1 MAGTAVDG
9 TGATVTFG
17 TSTFAAQLLDID
29 WSGRT
34 RDALDS
40 THMGTSGTK
49 TYIPADLRDGGEIS
63 LTYYFDCSDATDT
76 LLAAAA
82 ETVTVA
88 WAANRSWAASCFC
101 TEVGASA
108 QIGDTMK
115 QTVKLKVAGTVTEDN
130 TA

>member
-1 MAGTAVDG
+1 MAGSAVDG
-9 TGATVTFG
+9 TGVTVAFG
-17 TSTFAAQLLDID
+17 TSAFTAQLLDID

-49 TYIPADLRDGGEIS
+49 TYIPADLVDGGELS
-63 LTYYFDCSDATDT
+63 LTYFFNCTDLTAT
-76 LLAAAA
+76 LLSAAA
-82 ETVTVA
+82 ETVTVT
-88 WAANRSWAASCFC
+88 WNTNVSWAASMFC

-115 QTVKLKVAGTVTEDN
+115 QTIKCKVTGTITEDP
-130 TA
+130 TP

>member
-17 TSTFAAQLLDID
+17 TSTFVANLIDID

-40 THMGTSGTK
+40 THMSTSGTK
-49 TYIPADLRDGGEIS
+49 TYIPADLVDGGELS
-63 LTYYFDCSDATDT
+63 MTFFFNCTDATGT
-76 LLAAAA
+76 LLSAAAQVI
-82 ETVTVA
+82 TVTWNTGV
-88 WAANRSWAASCFC
+88 SWAASMFC

-115 QTVKLKVAGTVTEDN
+115 QTIKCKVAGTITEDLS
-130 TA
+130 

>member
-17 TSTFAAQLLDID
+17 TSTFVANLIDID

-40 THMGTSGTK
+40 THMGTATIK
-49 TYIPADLRDGGEIS
+49 TYIPADLVDGGELS
-63 LTYYFDCSDATDT
+63 LTYYFNCTDATAT
-76 LLAAAA
+76 LLSAAA
-82 ETVTVA
+82 EVVTVTWNTGV
-88 WAANRSWAASCFC
+88 SWAASMFC

-115 QTVKLKVAGTVTEDN
+115 QTIKCKVAGTITEDLS
-130 TA
+130 

>member
-17 TSTFAAQLLDID
+17 TSTFAANLLDID
-29 WSGRT
+29 WGGRT

-40 THMGTSGTK
+40 THMGTTGTK
-49 TYIPADLRDGGEIS
+49 TYIPADLVDGGEIS
-63 LTYYFDCSDATDT
+63 LTYFFNCTDATGT
-76 LLAAAA
+76 LLSAAA

-88 WAANRSWAASCFC
+88 WNTGVSWAASCFC

-115 QTVKLKVAGTVTEDN
+115 QTVKLKVAGAVTED
-130 TA
+130 TTP